1 MIDYIYKQSF
11 TNQQFGYG
19 AAMSWVYFAFA
30 LLLCGISM
38 GVMGKFVFVSGGKE

>member
-1 MIDYIYKQSF
+1 MMK
-11 TNQQFGYG
+11 
-19 AAMSWVYFAFA
+19 MSKRILAVLLALLLP

>member
-1 MIDYIYKQSF
+1 MNKRKRF
-11 TNQQFGYG
+11 
-19 AAMSWVYFAFA
+19 FA

>member
-1 MIDYIYKQSF
+1 
-11 TNQQFGYG
+11 
-19 AAMSWVYFAFA
+19 MSRRGTMGLVA

>member
-1 MIDYIYKQSF
+1 MTVAIFLGSLLGSMAI
-11 TNQQFGYG
+11 G
-19 AAMSWVYFAFA
+19 MPIAFA